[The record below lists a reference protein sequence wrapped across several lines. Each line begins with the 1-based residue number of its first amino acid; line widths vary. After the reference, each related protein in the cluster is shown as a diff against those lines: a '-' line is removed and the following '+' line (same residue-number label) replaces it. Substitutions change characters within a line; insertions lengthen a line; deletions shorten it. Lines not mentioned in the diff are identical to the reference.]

1 MKKLVS
7 LSLSAICALT
17 CLAGVGCGG
26 GGNAST
32 AGGKQKLQIYVL
44 EQGYGR
50 DWATNMKDAFMKQAW
65 VKEKY
70 PELEVEL
77 TINDN
82 IGFASNQ
89 MQNGAKYNGFDILFG
104 TDSLSSYY
112 GTKDVLDLTECVY
125 NQEVPGESILYKDKL
140 NESAGY
146 SFAKEKEDGTHYYAT
161 PYFIGQYGIIYN
173 VNELQKYT
181 AEVPRTTD
189 ELIAVCDKIKAANQY
204 SFVWGNDASYWSK
217 EGGILEVLWAQ
228 YNGIDAYD
236 DYFNGIDRGALS
248 VNIFKQKGRL
258 YALEFLEKILN
269 KNNGYY
275 DVNVVNND
283 AYTLAQQKFYLG
295 QAVFHY
301 NGDYFIDENK
311 ESFDKLQAANLNPS
325 EVIMMRTPIISKI
338 IEKCETIENDAEL
351 SALVKAIDNA
361 STALTGEG
369 YSVSQDDFDK
379 ILEARG
385 IVGTVGPAPAI
396 IPAYAD
402 AQEVAIDFLRFMA
415 TDEGIAEYAKGTNG
429 STIDFKCDLSKT
441 HPDVFNSL
449 SQFHKDRLAYLNADN
464 LEIYVL
470 RKGSTYPLGTY
481 GGVTVVA
488 AEKWHNELMGGR
500 TAQALYDET
509 IAKWDTGSF
518 DAALAASGLS
528 K

>member
-7 LSLSAICALT
+7 ISLGAICAMT
-17 CLAGVGCGG
+17 CVAGVGCTGG
-26 GGNAST
+26 DAST
-32 AGGKQKLQIYVL
+32 AGGAQKLQIYVL
-44 EQGYGR
+44 EQGYGQ
-50 DWATNMKDAFMKQAW
+50 DWAHNLKAAFMKQDW

-89 MQNGAKYNGFDILFG
+89 MQNGKKYNGFDILFG

-112 GTKDVLDLTECVY
+112 GTREVLDLTESVY
-125 NQEVPGESILYKDKL
+125 NKEVPGETILYKDKL

-146 SFAKEKEDGTHYYAT
+146 TFAKEKEDGTHYYAT

-181 AEVPRTTD
+181 NEVPRTTD
-189 ELIAVCDKIKAANQY
+189 ELIAVCNKIKAANKY
-204 SFVWGNDASYWSK
+204 AFVWGNDASYWSK

-228 YNGIDAYD
+228 YNGVEAYD
-236 DYFNGIDRGALS
+236 NYFNGVDRGALS

-258 YALEFLEKILN
+258 YALEVLSQILN

-275 DVNVVNND
+275 NVDVVNND

-295 QAVFHY
+295 DAVFHY

-311 ESFDKLQAANLNPS
+311 ESVKQLQQANLNPS
-325 EVIMMRTPIISKI
+325 EVIMMRMPILSKV
-338 IEKCETIENDAEL
+338 IEKCDSIANDAEL
-351 SALVKAIDNA
+351 SALIKAIDNG
-361 STALTGEG
+361 SVALSGEG
-369 YSVSQDDFDK
+369 YEVNQDDFDK

-415 TDEGIAEYAKGTNG
+415 TNEGIAEYAKGTNG
-429 STIDFKCDLSKT
+429 STIDFKCDLSQT
-441 HPDVFNSL
+441 HPDVFNDL
-449 SQFHKDRLAYLNADN
+449 SQFHKERLGYLNADN
-464 LEIYVL
+464 LKIYVL
-470 RKGSTYPLGTY
+470 RKGSTYPLGAY

-488 AEKWHNELMGGR
+488 AEKWHNELMSGR

-509 IAKWDTGSF
+509 LTKWDNRAF
-518 DAALAASGLS
+518 EAALAASGIS
-528 K
+528 

>member
-1 MKKLVS
+1 MKKVLSIS
-7 LSLSAICALT
+7 LGAIMAT
-17 CLAGVGCGG
+17 ACLAGAGCGPTD
-26 GGNAST
+26 AST
-32 AGGKQKLQIYVL
+32 AGGAQKLQIYVL

-50 DWATNMKDAFMKQAW
+50 DWAINLKDSFMKQAW
-65 VKEKY
+65 VQEKY

-104 TDSLSSYY
+104 AGGLESYY
-112 GTKDVLDLTECVY
+112 GTDEVLDLTESVY

-140 NESAGY
+140 NKSAGY
-146 SFAKEKEDGTHYYAT
+146 TFAKEKEDGMHYYAT

-173 VNELQKYT
+173 INELQKYT
-181 AEVPRTTD
+181 SEVPRTTD
-189 ELIAVCDKIKAANQY
+189 ELMAVCDKIKDAEKY

-228 YNGIDAYD
+228 YNGVEAYD
-236 DYFNGIDRGALS
+236 NYFNGIDRGALS
-248 VNIFKQKGRL
+248 ANIFKQKGRL
-258 YALEFLEKILN
+258 YALEVLEKILN
-269 KNNGYY
+269 KDNGYY

-311 ESFDKLQAANLNPS
+311 ESYNKLKENNLNPS
-325 EVIMMRTPIISKI
+325 EVTMMRTPIISKV
-338 IEKCETIENDAEL
+338 IELCETIENDAEL
-351 SALVKAIDNA
+351 SSLVKAIDNG

-369 YSVSQDDFDK
+369 YEVSQDDFDK

-396 IPAYAD
+396 VPSYAD
-402 AQEVAIDFLRFMA
+402 AKDVAIDFLRFMA
-415 TDEGIAEYAKGTNG
+415 TDEGIAQYAKGTNG
-429 STIDFKCDLSKT
+429 STIDFKCDLSKS
-441 HPDVFNSL
+441 HPDVYNNL
-449 SQFHKDRLAYLNADN
+449 SKFHKDRLEYLNAEN
-464 LEIYVL
+464 LEINVL

-481 GGVTVVA
+481 GGVTVIA

-500 TAQALYDET
+500 TAQALFDET
-509 IAKWDTGSF
+509 LAKWDANAF
-518 DAALAASGLS
+518 NAALAASGI

>member
-1 MKKLVS
+1 MKKLLSVS
-7 LSLSAICALT
+7 LAIISIAT
-17 CLAGVGCGG
+17 CFAGVGCG

-32 AGGKQKLQIYVL
+32 AGGAQKLQIYVL

-50 DWATNMKDAFMKQAW
+50 DWAENTKTAFMQQDW

-112 GTKDVLDLTECVY
+112 GTGAVLDLTESVY
-125 NQEVPGESILYKDKL
+125 NKEVPGEDVLYKDKL

-146 SFAKEKEDGTHYYAT
+146 TFAKEKEGEMHYYAT

-173 VNELQKYT
+173 INELKKYT
-181 AEVPRTTD
+181 TEVPRTTD
-189 ELIAVCDKIKAANQY
+189 ELIAICKKIKQSNKYA
-204 SFVWGNDASYWSK
+204 FVWGNDASYWSK

-228 YNGIDAYD
+228 YNGVEAYD
-236 DYFNGIDRGALS
+236 NYFNGVDRGALS

-258 YALEFLEKILN
+258 YALEFLSEILN

-275 DVNVVNND
+275 DVDVVNND

-311 ESFDKLQAANLNPS
+311 ESFNKLQQANMNPS
-325 EVIMMRTPIISKI
+325 EVTMMRTPILSKVI
-338 IEKCETIENDAEL
+338 DLCETIENDAEL
-351 SALVKAIDNA
+351 SALVKAIDNG
-361 STALTGEG
+361 STELEGEG
-369 YSVSQDDFDK
+369 YEVNQDDFDK

-396 IPAYAD
+396 IPSYAD
-402 AQEVAIDFLRFMA
+402 AKDVAIDFLRFMA
-415 TDEGIAEYAKGTNG
+415 TDEGIVQYAKGTNG
-429 STIDFKCDLSKT
+429 STIDFKCDLEKT

-449 SQFHKDRLAYLNADN
+449 SRFHKERLEYVNAEN
-464 LEIYVL
+464 LTISVL
-470 RKGSTYPLGTY
+470 RKGSTYPLGMY
-481 GGVTVVA
+481 GGVGVIA
-488 AEKWHNELMGGR
+488 AEKWHNELMSGR
-500 TAQALYDET
+500 TAQSLFDET
-509 IAKWDTGSF
+509 LAKWDSNSF
-518 DAALAASGLS
+518 NAALAASGIR
-528 K
+528 